1 MKSFLLLL
9 LSLMT
14 GCEASSEVK
23 ACPEGW
29 VEFFFKY
36 PETDKRNQS
45 VDILRVATQQ
55 LEHEDFREC
64 KCKFDQDCDSSDDND
79 DDDDDDDD
87 GKVKFHPVDDC
98 QKPFTHTAYRTAKTT
113 ITCDV
118 PRKKD
123 KAIVKFFCIESGSI
137 CEVVLSTRSSLRSN
151 GTFTLTETNSGFN
164 ISITNVSSQHAGV
177 YWCGVESN
185 ERRYRA
191 ALKKIQLQVEDI
203 TNSTRSLT
211 TGQTFIYQ
219 CVYPNG
225 APIKKILCK
234 GEDPSICEPL
244 VNSIQRGKN
253 TERFSI
259 QDNKNE
265 EITITMRQLTTEDSG
280 TYWCGAQ
287 NTDKSKSN
295 PFFHK
300 LVMTVGECS
309 HYLWFGGG
317 SWLSVII
324 PVVVCVALLMLILVF
339 VYKRFQRIKN
349 TRKAEAQNNKDPAY
363 EEIQEHP
370 QMPGSGTA
378 LKSIYV
384 TANAPTNPSASQYY
398 STINFNSSSGEVSGD
413 TYSTVRDNQQF
424 PTYSTVNYPSIL
436 PEDSFYSTVN
446 NPQQH

>member
-23 ACPEGW
+23 ACPQGW

-64 KCKFDQDCDSSDDND
+64 KCKFDEDSDSSDDVD
-79 DDDDDDDD
+79 DNDD

-98 QKPFTHTAYRTAKTT
+98 KKPFAHTAYRAAKTT

-118 PRKKD
+118 QRKKD
-123 KAIVKFFCIESGSI
+123 KAIVKFFCKESGSI

-151 GTFTLTETNSGFN
+151 GTFTLTETNGGFN
-164 ISITNVSSQHAGV
+164 ISITNVSPQHAGV

-203 TNSTRSLT
+203 SNSTKSLT
-211 TGQTFIYQ
+211 TGQTFTYQ
-219 CVYPNG
+219 CVYPNNVS
-225 APIKKILCK
+225 IKKILCK
-234 GEDPSICEPL
+234 GEDPSICETL
-244 VNSIQRGKN
+244 ANSLQREKKIK
-253 TERFSI
+253 RFSI
-259 QDNKNE
+259 EDNKKG

-287 NTDKSKSN
+287 ITDKPKSN

-300 LVMTVGECS
+300 LVMTVA
-309 HYLWFGGG
+309 GG

-324 PVVVCVALLMLILVF
+324 PVVVCVALLMLILVS
-339 VYKRFQRIKN
+339 VYKRFQRTKN

-370 QMPGSGTA
+370 QKPGSGTA

-398 STINFNSSSGEVSGD
+398 STVNFNSSSGEVSGD

-424 PTYSTVNYPSIL
+424 PTYSTVNHPSRL

>member
-23 ACPEGW
+23 ACPQGW

-64 KCKFDQDCDSSDDND
+64 KCKFDEDSDSSDDVD
-79 DDDDDDDD
+79 DNDD

-98 QKPFTHTAYRTAKTT
+98 KKPFAHTAYRAAKTT

-118 PRKKD
+118 QRKKD
-123 KAIVKFFCIESGSI
+123 KAIVKFFCKESGSI

-151 GTFTLTETNSGFN
+151 GTFTLTETNGGFN
-164 ISITNVSSQHAGV
+164 ISITNVSPQHAGV

-203 TNSTRSLT
+203 SNSTKSLT
-211 TGQTFIYQ
+211 TGQTFTYQ
-219 CVYPNG
+219 CVYPNNVS
-225 APIKKILCK
+225 IKKILCK
-234 GEDPSICEPL
+234 GEDPSICETL
-244 VNSIQRGKN
+244 ANSLQREKKIK
-253 TERFSI
+253 RFSI
-259 QDNKNE
+259 EDNKKG

-287 NTDKSKSN
+287 ITDKPKSN

-300 LVMTVGECS
+300 LVMTV
-309 HYLWFGGG
+309 GG

-324 PVVVCVALLMLILVF
+324 PVVVCVALLMLILVS
-339 VYKRFQRIKN
+339 VYKRFQRTKN
-349 TRKAEAQNNKDPAY
+349 TRKAEAQNNKVS
-363 EEIQEHP
+363 EH
-370 QMPGSGTA
+370 
-378 LKSIYV
+378 IYK
-384 TANAPTNPSASQYY
+384 N
-398 STINFNSSSGEVSGD
+398 GD
-413 TYSTVRDNQQF
+413 TACD
-424 PTYSTVNYPSIL
+424 P
-436 PEDSFYSTVN
+436 
-446 NPQQH
+446 

>member
-1 MKSFLLLL
+1 MTMTTTTTTTTTVKSNFTL
-9 LSLMT
+9 
-14 GCEASSEVK
+14 V
-23 ACPEGW
+23 
-29 VEFFFKY
+29 
-36 PETDKRNQS
+36 RN
-45 VDILRVATQQ
+45 
-55 LEHEDFREC
+55 
-64 KCKFDQDCDSSDDND
+64 
-79 DDDDDDDD
+79 
-87 GKVKFHPVDDC
+87 VDDC

-309 HYLWFGGG
+309 HYLWFGAGG

>member
-14 GCEASSEVK
+14 GCEASSKGV
-23 ACPEGW
+23 CPEGW

-45 VDILRVATQQ
+45 VDILRVAIQQ

-64 KCKFDQDCDSSDDND
+64 KCKSDQDSDSSD
-79 DDDDDDDD
+79 DDDDDS
-87 GKVKFHPVDDC
+87 KVKFHPVDDC
-98 QKPFTHTAYRTAKTT
+98 QKPFTHNAYRAAKTT
-113 ITCDV
+113 ITCDF
-118 PRKKD
+118 PGEKD
-123 KAIVKFFCIESGSI
+123 KAIVKFFCKESGSI

-203 TNSTRSLT
+203 TNSTRCLT
-211 TGQTFIYQ
+211 TGQTFTYQ
-219 CVYPNG
+219 CVYPKG
-225 APIKKILCK
+225 VPIKKILCK
-234 GEDPSICEPL
+234 GENPSICEPL
-244 VNSIQRGKN
+244 ANSLQRGKN

-259 QDNKNE
+259 EDNKKE

-287 NTDKSKSN
+287 ITDKPKSN

-324 PVVVCVALLMLILVF
+324 PVVVCVALLMLILVS
-339 VYKRFQRIKN
+339 VYKRFQRTKN
-349 TRKAEAQNNKDPAY
+349 TRKAEAQNNMDPAY

-370 QMPGSGTA
+370 QKPGSGTA

-398 STINFNSSSGEVSGD
+398 STVNFNSSSGEVSGD

-424 PTYSTVNYPSIL
+424 PTYSTVNHPSRL